1 MKKQEQIQAKLSKPI
16 ELGDKVVV
24 IINYD
29 TFKTE
34 TIGRG
39 KKKEEITTT
48 VPQVFRLEGD
58 VYKLENGEVHIDYQS
73 TRIPD
78 ELKNVVK
85 TYFPKQ
91 YQSIAVVSN
100 AYVSPTTYECG
111 SNPFGKEKRR
121 INFYNQDLSS
131 LLFKAGYKRSKN
143 RLNWDESDDWGF
155 RVNFDPYVKDKE
167 GNKHHF
173 QRGLVW
179 TLEQKQL
186 LIESIYQ
193 GIEIGKFLFRYN
205 SYKRIKESESETGV
219 GYGFDCIDGK
229 QRFNTIVDFC
239 ENKFPDLHGNYWEDL
254 SADAQ
259 RRFMAYPNL
268 AYGEMDE
275 TATDE
280 DILDNF
286 LTLNH
291 AGTPM
296 SREHIDF
303 VRSINLK

>member
-1 MKKQEQIQAKLSKPI
+1 MNKQEQIAAKLAKPI
-16 ELGDKVVV
+16 EIGDKVIV

-29 TFKTE
+29 TTKTE

-39 KKKEEITTT
+39 KKKEEI
-48 VPQVFRLEGD
+48 VKNIPQTFRLEGD
-58 VYKLENGEVHIDYQS
+58 VYKLENGNVHIDYSS
-73 TRIPD
+73 TSIPN
-78 ELKNVVK
+78 ELKDVVK
-85 TYFPKQ
+85 TYYPKQ
-91 YQSIAVVSN
+91 YQHIAVVSN
-100 AYVSPTTYECG
+100 TYVSPTTYECG
-111 SNPFGKEKRR
+111 NNPFGKEKRR

-131 LLFKAGYKRSKN
+131 LLFKAGYRRSKQRN
-143 RLNWDESDDWGF
+143 SWEETDDWGF

-167 GNKHHF
+167 GQKHYF

-205 SYKRIKESESETGV
+205 STKRLQESERETGV
-219 GYGFDCIDGK
+219 VYGFDCIDGK
-229 QRFNTIVDFC
+229 QRFNCIVDFC
-239 ENKFPDLHGNYWEDL
+239 ENKFPDLHGNYWNDL

-291 AGTPM
+291 SGVPM
-296 SREHIDF
+296 SKEHIDF